1 MPTVIEINN
10 LSKYYRL
17 GLIGAGTLRE
27 DVNRWIAT
35 IRNKPDPLIDVDENH
50 VVRKGGEIWALQ
62 DLDLKV
68 EQGDIVGIIGH
79 NGAGKSTLLKIL
91 SKITSPTKGEI
102 KIRGRVGS
110 LLEVGTG
117 FHHELTGRENIFL
130 NGAILGMSRKE
141 ISSKIDEI
149 IEFAQVEK
157 FIETPVK
164 RYSSGMIVRLAFSVA
179 AHLEPEILI
188 VDEVLAV
195 GDANFQ
201 TKCLS
206 KMKDVAE
213 QGRTVLFVSHNMTSI
228 HRLCTRGVLMM
239 KSCSDL

>member
-117 FHHELTGRENIFL
+117 FHHE
-130 NGAILGMSRKE
+130 
-141 ISSKIDEI
+141 
-149 IEFAQVEK
+149 
-157 FIETPVK
+157 
-164 RYSSGMIVRLAFSVA
+164 YA
-179 AHLEPEILI
+179 AS
-188 VDEVLAV
+188 
-195 GDANFQ
+195 
-201 TKCLS
+201 TKP
-206 KMKDVAE
+206 M
-213 QGRTVLFVSHNMTSI
+213 N
-228 HRLCTRGVLMM
+228 
-239 KSCSDL
+239 